1 MVWGAGGDGRS
12 QWQSSLA
19 SGEGSVRRMGMG
31 QEAGE
36 RQTWSLWAGLQLEW
50 ADMGWREAMVY
61 PKTRR
66 HSRLDGF
73 GHRADLVDL

>member
-1 MVWGAGGDGRS
+1 MVWDAGGDGRS
-12 QWQSSLA
+12 QWQSSWCQVKGQL
-19 SGEGSVRRMGMG
+19 GGWGWLRRQGKG
-31 QEAGE
+31 KLGI
-36 RQTWSLWAGLQLEW
+36 WAGLQLEW
-50 ADMGWREAMVY
+50 ADVGWREAMVY